1 MYTPTTLT
9 HGLATNY
16 SRSHI
21 FRVSILCCVY
31 ICITLNTHECMYID
45 TAFLSS
51 ARFHGGYIRSY
62 PCCVYICTNR
72 SIDTPWCVPCRG
84 KTWFF
89 VDMVVLYPNSGVLYE
104 GAKPCW
110 RVGEDEIRVGQV
122 RMDVFF
128 ETSRCMSHVLVG
140 KVFNFKTACGLSKMT
155 WLDDKMGWPIHVSSV
170 FHQSLTATSPHGI
183 QIWCVM
189 DSLHIIVPVKHERNG
204 HRLQIR
210 LCNQPRS
217 FVKDHGGC
225 QMCVFKR

>member
-1 MYTPTTLT
+1 MLLRRL
-9 HGLATNY
+9 LAKIIYPNRPN
-16 SRSHI
+16 RSHI

-128 ETSRCMSHVLVG
+128 EMSQIRAYVLVG
-140 KVFNFKTACGLSKMT
+140 KVFNFTTKMDVYLVEIYFILCNHNSQNSNSVRIGSMLASCLSWCLTLT
-155 WLDDKMGWPIHVSSV
+155 WLILSI
-170 FHQSLTATSPHGI
+170 SLTKNFPTNFMSTKIYPLGFLQLMSVVVMEINKI
-183 QIWCVM
+183 Q
-189 DSLHIIVPVKHERNG
+189 
-204 HRLQIR
+204 
-210 LCNQPRS
+210 
-217 FVKDHGGC
+217 
-225 QMCVFKR
+225 